1 MREYIVNNIDETNKV
16 AEDLVSKLK
25 GKSVIALSG
34 NLGAGKTTFVKAI
47 ANKLGVEEN
56 VTSPTFVLIKL
67 YNTKDE
73 KIKKIIHVD
82 CYRLDGKED
91 LYEIGLEDYLEYKD
105 SLVVIEWADKI
116 VNLPDDIIKI
126 NIKIIGENKRNI
138 KIE

>member
-1 MREYIVNNIDETNKV
+1 MKEYIVNNIDETNKV

-56 VTSPTFVLIKL
+56 VTSPTFVLMKL

>member
-1 MREYIVNNIDETNKV
+1 MKEYIVNNIDETNKV

-91 LYEIGLEDYLEYKD
+91 LYEIGLEDYLEYED

>member
-1 MREYIVNNIDETNKV
+1 MKEYIVNNIDETNKV

-82 CYRLDGKED
+82 CYRLDRKED

>member
-1 MREYIVNNIDETNKV
+1 MKEYIVNNIDETNKV
-16 AEDLVSKLK
+16 AEDLVAKLK

-82 CYRLDGKED
+82 CYRLDEKED
-91 LYEIGLEDYLEYKD
+91 LYEIGLEDYLEYED

-116 VNLPDDIIKI
+116 VNLPDDTIKI
-126 NIKIIGENKRNI
+126 NMKIIGENKRNI

>member
-1 MREYIVNNIDETNKV
+1 MKEYIVNNIDETNKV